1 MKDKKDQDI
10 EEEETDSSSKIP
22 RRWKRVREWSQN
34 KISNFNRLSDLMKK

>member
-10 EEEETDSSSKIP
+10 EEETNSSSKVT

-34 KISNFNRLSDLMKK
+34 KISNLNRLSSLMKK